1 MRGADEKAARTFLKE
16 DDYAHEEGESFE
28 GEEEGSCEEEE
39 HREEEE
45 VSSSVSGVRL
55 EAIH

>member
-16 DDYAHEEGESFE
+16 DGYAHEEGESFE
-28 GEEEGSCEEEE
+28 GKEEGSCEEEGD
-39 HREEEE
+39 REEEE
-45 VSSSVSGVRL
+45 VSSSGLTVRL